1 MKSMLLHA
9 SFLYSLNKI
18 SIDMRK
24 HLLSLAVMLTVCTA
38 MVNAQNYKMYD
49 FSNYEWED
57 EYGDI
62 YDSMW
67 GIFYKASANG
77 RYAVG
82 ADTMYGSGV
91 CFLWSVFEPDDL
103 TIINNTLLR
112 VSLADV
118 SDEGVIVGSFEV
130 PNPEDPEALGV
141 CYPGWRT
148 ADSEWHQLPVPDNFS
163 EYYATAQEYIE
174 EARAITP
181 DGMYIAGNM
190 HITQGYKENPIFG
203 TVESAYVL
211 PCLWTKKADGYELT
225 KVYDELYKNSKVY
238 KDGAFVDGPD
248 SVTVQ
253 TFMVYDISDDGNTIV
268 GVNTAGTG
276 GQNPAVIRNGQLY
289 QIFDCGEEE
298 YADELKNF
306 NGGVCN
312 HIDKQGNV
320 YGYYQLNDKSVKF
333 FTLTSN
339 DELVYHDE
347 FIVCTTADGKEIP
360 QSFNGLPYTMSCSDD
375 GSLVVGGSLVSVGF
389 GSVNAPALLWDEE
402 SSTSIQRPDAE
413 DINVDVDFRG
423 GQLFVNGLYKNATVY
438 DAMGREVAA
447 GGQGRSFNLASQPS
461 GVYIVKVDT
470 KEGTRT
476 FKIGN

>member
-1 MKSMLLHA
+1 M
-9 SFLYSLNKI
+9 
-18 SIDMRK
+18 
-24 HLLSLAVMLTVCTA
+24 
-38 MVNAQNYKMYD
+38 
-49 FSNYEWED
+49 
-57 EYGDI
+57 
-62 YDSMW
+62 
-67 GIFYKASANG
+67 
-77 RYAVG
+77 
-82 ADTMYGSGV
+82 
-91 CFLWSVFEPDDL
+91 
-103 TIINNTLLR
+103 
-112 VSLADV
+112 
-118 SDEGVIVGSFEV
+118 
-130 PNPEDPEALGV
+130 
-141 CYPGWRT
+141 
-148 ADSEWHQLPVPDNFS
+148 
-163 EYYATAQEYIE
+163 
-174 EARAITP
+174 
-181 DGMYIAGNM
+181 
-190 HITQGYKENPIFG
+190 
-203 TVESAYVL
+203 
-211 PCLWTKKADGYELT
+211 
-225 KVYDELYKNSKVY
+225 
-238 KDGAFVDGPD
+238 
-248 SVTVQ
+248 
-253 TFMVYDISDDGNTIV
+253 
-268 GVNTAGTG
+268 
-276 GQNPAVIRNGQLY
+276 
-289 QIFDCGEEE
+289 E

-320 YGYYQLNDKSVKF
+320 YGYYQLDDTSVKF

-347 FIVCTTADGKEIP
+347 FIVCTTADGEEIP

-375 GSLVVGGSLVSVGF
+375 GSLVVGGSLVSAGF